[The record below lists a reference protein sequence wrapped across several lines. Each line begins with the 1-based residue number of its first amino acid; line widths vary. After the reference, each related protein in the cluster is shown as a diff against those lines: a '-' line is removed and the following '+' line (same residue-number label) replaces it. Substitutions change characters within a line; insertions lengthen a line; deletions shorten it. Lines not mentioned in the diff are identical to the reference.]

1 MSVNQKKGQAKHTAM
16 SCTRCYVMF
25 VHVLATPFMQI
36 VGFGLGNP
44 LEPGRLQPVLVGWLV
59 IEFGPGYQLGYQSGY

>member
-1 MSVNQKKGQAKHTAM
+1 
-16 SCTRCYVMF
+16 MF

>member
-1 MSVNQKKGQAKHTAM
+1 MSVNQKKRPGKAHGNVM
-16 SCTRCYVMF
+16 YSLLCYVC
-25 VHVLATPFMQI
+25 TCPCNPFMQI

-59 IEFGPGYQLGYQSGY
+59 MDFGPGYQLGYQSGY